1 MRPDRPAA
9 ALFALLVAASPAS
22 SGVEAS
28 AWALADL
35 MVLMSRTVAAS
46 VAFEEEKS
54 ISLLDRLLVS
64 RGHLH
69 YRAPDYLRKDVEEPQ
84 HISYEVAG
92 DAVEVRTGQ
101 EVRQLQLDDH
111 PVLRAFVESYRATLA
126 GDLQTLRRC
135 YALELRGTPDDWR
148 LELTPIEEGLRRYLT
163 LVVIEGRHGQM
174 TEVRVEEVGGDVSR
188 LRLLPDG

>member
-1 MRPDRPAA
+1 
-9 ALFALLVAASPAS
+9 
-22 SGVEAS
+22 
-28 AWALADL
+28 
-35 MVLMSRTVAAS
+35 
-46 VAFEEEKS
+46 
-54 ISLLDRLLVS
+54 VS

-126 GDLQTLRRC
+126 GDLQTLRRY